1 MQSTEAMSQSLLYH
15 AFGIPK
21 TYGYVIDLSRIMTI
35 LDVAEL
41 TMLCWDTV
49 KGIVKERLAKDY
61 KHIRLKLYALHEAK
75 HKLVG

>member
-1 MQSTEAMSQSLLYH
+1 
-15 AFGIPK
+15 
-21 TYGYVIDLSRIMTI
+21 
-35 LDVAEL
+35 VAEL
-41 TMLCWDTV
+41 TILCWDTV